1 MPLWAEIGN
10 SERILLGL
18 ALILVAASILVI
30 FFREKQR
37 RVVADREFLAFL
49 HGATTAMALLESASD
64 KILTVNSLCENMFQR
79 GSDLLVGRTFPELIH
94 TLNDT
99 LSTREIEFL
108 LPDEDTVLTVSA
120 TEAPLVFGGE
130 KCRVIFLHD
139 VSDRKALEMDLV
151 ETRNSLENQ
160 VKERTLS
167 LEESRSR
174 LTMAVEHFSEGY
186 ALFDRDQ
193 KLILVNRRF
202 RSILPEITHLITGD
216 ISATEI
222 WSAALREEAIF
233 ASAEKIDELREW
245 FLKSTE
251 KSLATIELP
260 LSHDRWARCTIK
272 NLPSGLQIITLTEVT
287 ELRLAVDAAEIAA
300 RSKANFLASMSHEI
314 RTPLNGMLGML
325 DLLMRTSLDG
335 NQADMLRTAQ
345 DSGDSLLSI
354 INDILDISKI
364 EAGKLEFDPQPVDL
378 LDLAESAAII
388 LSPNAKK
395 NEQHLIVSGDPGLP
409 EALLADGLRVRQ
421 ILLNLLGN
429 AIKFSPQ
436 GSDIL
441 VFVELVGQRPGLD
454 STVRFVIQD
463 SGIGISEEV
472 QKNLFADFSQ
482 AETTISR
489 RFGGT
494 GLGLSICRRL
504 TEIMNGSISV
514 ESALGQGSSFTVEI
528 TFEEGP
534 SSTSSRPEA
543 ALKGVQIFI
552 LEENTALYT
561 MERRVLEYQ
570 GAKITR
576 VKNIEN
582 LKAQLTSIE
591 PDGTRLI
598 SDAVV
603 IIGATVTRNLQEQWR
618 HEIIQAFKSPLSF
631 VLMGYGTRQRI
642 RVSADGLV
650 LIDSSPL
657 RWQELVSAVTVS
669 LGREELAQ
677 HQSVALEDFGG
688 WVPPSVDEARQRG
701 ELILVAEDNV
711 INQQVIRRQLNGL
724 GRACELVDDGLAA
737 IEKLRSSQY
746 ALLLT
751 DCDMPNMD
759 GYELTRQVRSE
770 EIDST
775 HLPIVAITANA
786 IDGAAEA
793 CFQAG
798 MDDYIA
804 KPVQMAEL
812 HRVLETYMPREV
824 PVVLEDQDDATGNQ
838 ADQGGDRILDKSA
851 LTVIFGEDE
860 KAIQELLEEF
870 LVSGEETM
878 TALSNAYDTQSV
890 DEVRACGHKLK
901 SAARTVGAHVLA
913 DLCEVLETAGRE
925 KDWSKINDLVPG
937 AITALNQVRDRI
949 QNG

>member
-1 MPLWAEIGN
+1 MWSEMGN
-10 SERILLGL
+10 SDLIQLGL
-18 ALILVAASILVI
+18 ALTLAAGLILVI

-37 RVVADREFLAFL
+37 RVIADREFLAFL
-49 HGATTAMALLESASD
+49 HGATTAIALLEGD
-64 KILTVNSLCENMFQR
+64 PGTTVLTINALCESMFKQTNQQV
-79 GSDLLVGRTFPELIH
+79 VGRDFRELIH
-94 TLNDT
+94 QRNDA
-99 LSTREIEFL
+99 LSTSELEFR
-108 LPDEDTVLTVSA
+108 LPGEDALLTVSA
-120 TEAPLVFGGE
+120 TQAPVVFGGK

-151 ETRNSLENQ
+151 ESRNSLEEQ
-160 VKERTLS
+160 VRERTLS

-186 ALFDRDQ
+186 ALFDQDQ

-202 RSILPEITHLITGD
+202 RSILPEITHLITGHITAID
-216 ISATEI
+216 I
-222 WSAALREEAIF
+222 WSAALKEGAII
-233 ASAEKIDELREW
+233 SPAEKNDELRAW
-245 FLKSTE
+245 FLGSTE
-251 KSLATIELP
+251 KSISTIELS

-300 RSKANFLASMSHEI
+300 TSKANFLASMSHEI

-325 DLLMRTSLDG
+325 DLLMRTSLDD
-335 NQADMLRTAQ
+335 NQGDMLRAAQ
-345 DSGDSLLSI
+345 DSGDSLLTI

-378 LDLAESAAII
+378 LDLAESAATI

-409 EALLADGLRVRQ
+409 EALLADGLRIRQ

-441 VFVELVGQRPGLD
+441 LFVEMLKQRPGLD
-454 STVRFVIQD
+454 STVRFVVQD
-463 SGIGISEEV
+463 QGIGISEEV
-472 QKNLFADFSQ
+472 QKNLFADFAQ
-482 AETTISR
+482 AESNISR

-504 TEIMNGSISV
+504 TEIMDGSISV
-514 ESALGQGSSFTVEI
+514 ASTLGQGSTFTVEI
-528 TFEEGP
+528 TFEESP
-534 SSTSSRPEA
+534 SSVSNRPVTI
-543 ALKGVQIFI
+543 LKGVRVFI
-552 LEENTALYT
+552 LEENEALFK
-561 MERRVLEYQ
+561 MEQRVLEHQ
-570 GAKITR
+570 GAQINR
-576 VKNIEN
+576 VSDIQD
-582 LKAQLTSIE
+582 LKTQLTSRDAESLKPASDTVIVI
-591 PDGTRLI
+591 GTTI
-598 SDAVV
+598 
-603 IIGATVTRNLQEQWR
+603 TRNLQEQWR
-618 HEIIQAFKSPLSF
+618 HEIIQLVNGPLSF

-657 RWQELVSAVTVS
+657 RWRELVSAVTVS
-669 LGREELAQ
+669 LGREVIA
-677 HQSVALEDFGG
+677 HDQSIAALEEFGG
-688 WVPPSVDEARQRG
+688 WVPPSVDEARENG

-724 GRACELVDDGLAA
+724 GRACELAEDGLAA

-759 GYELTRQVRSE
+759 GYELTRKVRSE
-770 EIDST
+770 ESDAI
-775 HLPIVAITANA
+775 HMPIVAITANA
-786 IDGAAEA
+786 IDGAAED
-793 CFQAG
+793 CFKAG

-812 HRVLETYMPREV
+812 HRVLETYMPRGA
-824 PVVLEDQDDATGNQ
+824 PVLLEDQEDPAEHE
-838 ADQGGDRILDKSA
+838 QGQGEDRVLDGSA
-851 LTVIFGEDE
+851 LAAIFGEDE
-860 KAIQELLEEF
+860 QAIQELLEEF

-878 TALSNAYDTQSV
+878 TALSEAYDNESAEQV
-890 DEVRACGHKLK
+890 KACGHKLK
-901 SAARTVGAHVLA
+901 SAARTVGAHILA
-913 DLCEVLETAGRE
+913 DLCEALEAAGRE
-925 KDWSKINDLVPG
+925 KDWAKINALVPD
-937 AITALNQVRDRI
+937 AITALNQVRDRV
-949 QNG
+949 